1 MSEKKKTPNF
11 EESLAKLEKIV
22 EELESGTPPLDRMLE
37 RFDEGRKLVQQCLVE
52 LESIRRRIEKVVP
65 EEPPK
70 IEPLEIL

>member
-1 MSEKKKTPNF
+1 MSEKTPNF